1 MCFDTTSTTTGR
13 VKGACSLLE
22 SHLNKN
28 LIYLPCRHHIHE
40 LIVGGVFSALFGPSC
55 SPNMAMFECF
65 WATVCKTVRPM
76 LLDRRP
82 VCLSVLS
89 VCDVGVL
96 WPNSWMDPDKTWHV
110 CRPQTVRPGHI
121 VLDGDPVPLPPKGH
135 SSQFSAHVCCC
146 KMAAWIKMSLGME
159 VGLGPG
165 HIVLDGDPDPLPKK
179 GA

>member
-1 MCFDTTSTTTGR
+1 
-13 VKGACSLLE
+13 
-22 SHLNKN
+22 
-28 LIYLPCRHHIHE
+28 
-40 LIVGGVFSALFGPSC
+40 
-55 SPNMAMFECF
+55 MAMFECF

-96 WPNSWMDPDKTWHV
+96 WPNSWTDPDKTWHAG
-110 CRPQTVRPGHI
+110 RPQTVRPGHI